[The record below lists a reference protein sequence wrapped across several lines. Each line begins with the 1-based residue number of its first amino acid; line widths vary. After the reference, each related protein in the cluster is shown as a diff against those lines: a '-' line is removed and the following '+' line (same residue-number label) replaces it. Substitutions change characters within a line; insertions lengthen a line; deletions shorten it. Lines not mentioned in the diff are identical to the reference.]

1 MKKARTLITRAAVV
15 AVVLVG
21 LSAQAAS
28 ASSGSSKGDRGKS
41 CWAHSRHK
49 AHKHATGHD
58 HRCDHDHDD
67 RDDDDRD
74 DDDRDDAAPTTTIPT
89 TTIPTTTTIPRP
101 ASSESASPVTGSSP
115 STSVAISP
123 RIGGEIVVIEEPAAT
138 EPARENTV
146 VTPGTGGG
154 TSSPT
159 TTTPE
164 ETPGNVDS
172 PSAGSDTAPEGDQAF
187 MPEDDQPA
195 AMPSSG
201 VAGEQDGSLM
211 LTDSQMNESLTI
223 ATSQVRQQATM
234 QLWWVLL
241 VLLAVAAET
250 ARRVRRNGA
259 LNAQGAE

>member
-28 ASSGSSKGDRGKS
+28 ASSGSSKGDRGRS
-41 CWAHSRHK
+41 CWAQSRHK

-58 HRCDHDHDD
+58 HRCDHDHDHD
-67 RDDDDRD
+67 DHDDDDRD
-74 DDDRDDAAPTTTIPT
+74 DVTPT

-101 ASSESASPVTGSSP
+101 ASSESASPATGSSP

-138 EPARENTV
+138 EPARENAE
-146 VTPGTGGG
+146 VTPEIGVGENST
-154 TSSPT
+154 PA
-159 TTTPE
+159 TTTPQAM
-164 ETPGNVDS
+164 
-172 PSAGSDTAPEGDQAF
+172 PSNEGSSSVGSDTALEADQVVTPEI
-187 MPEDDQPA
+187 DQPA
-195 AMPSSG
+195 VQPSDV
-201 VAGEQDGSLM
+201 VAGQPEGSLM
-211 LTDSQMNESLTI
+211 LTDAQLSESMRL

-234 QLWWVLL
+234 QFWWVLL
-241 VLLAVAAET
+241 VLLVVALET

-259 LNAQGAE
+259 SDASEAK

>member
-1 MKKARTLITRAAVV
+1 MKKARTLITRSAVV

-67 RDDDDRD
+67 HDDDDRD
-74 DDDRDDAAPTTTIPT
+74 NDDRDDAAPTA
-89 TTIPTTTTIPRP
+89 TIPTTTTIPRP

-159 TTTPE
+159 TTPE

-172 PSAGSDTAPEGDQAF
+172 PSAGSDTTPEGDQAF

-195 AMPSSG
+195 ATPSSG
-201 VAGEQDGSLM
+201 DAGDQEGSLM
-211 LTDSQMNESLTI
+211 LTDAQMNESLKI

>member
-15 AVVLVG
+15 TVVLVG

-58 HRCDHDHDD
+58 HRCDHDHDHDD
-67 RDDDDRD
+67 RDDDDR
-74 DDDRDDAAPTTTIPT
+74 DDRDDAAPTTTIPT
-89 TTIPTTTTIPRP
+89 TTIPRP
-101 ASSESASPVTGSSP
+101 ASSESAAPITGSSP
-115 STSVAISP
+115 STTVAISP

-154 TSSPT
+154 ISSPT
-159 TTTPE
+159 TTTPQT
-164 ETPGNVDS
+164 TPGNVSS
-172 PSAGSDTAPEGDQAF
+172 PSGDSDTAPEGGQVF
-187 MPEDDQPA
+187 TPENDQPA
-195 AMPSSG
+195 DMPSSG
-201 VAGEQDGSLM
+201 DAGDQDGSLM
-211 LTDSQMNESLTI
+211 LTEAQMNESLKI

-259 LNAQGAE
+259 STASGAE